1 MSATF
6 PKTAELNL
14 IMCVPNIFWYTVR
27 QDLESAREILNN
39 RQSTRDLTGGGC
51 VLQQSTRE
59 LTSRRVCPC
68 VMC

>member
-27 QDLESAREILNN
+27 QDLESAREILNTPPHKKKKKIRN
-39 RQSTRDLTGGGC
+39 HSNLNPRP
-51 VLQQSTRE
+51 E
-59 LTSRRVCPC
+59 KKKIPEKKN
-68 VMC
+68 

>member
-27 QDLESAREILNN
+27 QDLESAREILNTPPHKKKKKSKSFEPKSKARKKKSPPKKKN
-39 RQSTRDLTGGGC
+39 
-51 VLQQSTRE
+51 
-59 LTSRRVCPC
+59 
-68 VMC
+68 

>member
-27 QDLESAREILNN
+27 QDLESAREILNTPPHKKKKN
-39 RQSTRDLTGGGC
+39 SKSFEPKSKARKKKIP
-51 VLQQSTRE
+51 E
-59 LTSRRVCPC
+59 KKN
-68 VMC
+68 

>member
-27 QDLESAREILNN
+27 QDLESAREILNTPPHKKKKKKFEII
-39 RQSTRDLTGGGC
+39 RT
-51 VLQQSTRE
+51 
-59 LTSRRVCPC
+59 
-68 VMC
+68 

>member
-27 QDLESAREILNN
+27 QDLESAREILNMYN
-39 RQSTRDLTGGGC
+39 TPPQVCTRMGAD
-51 VLQQSTRE
+51 
-59 LTSRRVCPC
+59 
-68 VMC
+68 